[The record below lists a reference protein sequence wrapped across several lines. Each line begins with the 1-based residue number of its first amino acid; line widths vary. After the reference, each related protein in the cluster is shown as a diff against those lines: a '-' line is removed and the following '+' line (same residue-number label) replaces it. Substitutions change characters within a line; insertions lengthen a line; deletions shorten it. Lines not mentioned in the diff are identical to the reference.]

1 MNDPILAA
9 LCRRI
14 LKNLPVWIGLLS
26 ATVLLGLPFYWMI
39 VTAFKPLREV
49 MLYPPAWIPG
59 EWHWQNFVY
68 AWQAAPFGR
77 FFINSILVSTVAALL
92 QVTFAVM
99 MAYAFVFIRFPFRRV
114 IFLFVL
120 VSMAV
125 PEEVKLIPNF
135 LLITRLGWVNT
146 YAGLIVPVVA
156 HAFPV
161 FVMTQWF
168 RIFPRDLVEAA
179 KVDGAGHLHTLL
191 SVVLPASR
199 PILVVLMI
207 FSFVNRWNDYLW
219 PLIATNEVSMRT
231 LSIGL
236 AYLRSTQEGGG
247 RWELL
252 MAAALLAMLPL
263 VGLFF
268 FFQNQITG
276 EVLGLFRQ
284 QKT

>member
-1 MNDPILAA
+1 MNDSTRYPVRAWL
-9 LCRRI
+9 LR
-14 LKNLPVWIGLLS
+14 NLPIWLGLLG
-26 ATVLLGLPFYWMI
+26 AAFFLGLPFFWMI

-49 MLYPPAWIPG
+49 MLYPPAWLPG
-59 EWHWQNFVY
+59 ELHWQNFID
-68 AWQAAPFGR
+68 AWRAAPFGR
-77 FFINSILVSTVAALL
+77 FFVNSIIVSVGAALL
-92 QVTFAVM
+92 QVLFAVM

-168 RIFPRDLVEAA
+168 RIFPRELVEAA

-199 PILVVLMI
+199 SILVVLGI
-207 FSFVNRWNDYLW
+207 YSFVNRWNDYLW
-219 PLIATNEVSMRT
+219 PLIATNEVGMRT
-231 LSIGL
+231 LPIGL

-247 RWELL
+247 RWDLL

-263 VGLFF
+263 IALFLV
-268 FFQNQITG
+268 FQNQITG
-276 EVLGLFRQ
+276 EVLGLFRPR
-284 QKT
+284 KT